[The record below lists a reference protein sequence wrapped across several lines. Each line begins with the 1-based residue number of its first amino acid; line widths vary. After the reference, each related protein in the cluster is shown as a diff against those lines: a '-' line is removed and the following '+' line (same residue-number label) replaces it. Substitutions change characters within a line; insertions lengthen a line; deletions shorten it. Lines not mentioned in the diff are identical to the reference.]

1 MLKNTINA
9 DLVAAMKERN
19 ALKCNVLRVVKGA
32 IAAAEKE
39 AKNAEL
45 SDLDTVSIIRKES
58 KKREDSIQLFE
69 SGGRY
74 ELADVERK
82 EKEILALYLPT
93 EITPENLDI
102 LVDLI
107 IKELQATGKK
117 DMGKVI
123 KETVLRVNGAADNK
137 TISSAVTQKLK

>member
-1 MLKNTINA
+1 
-9 DLVAAMKERN
+9 MKERN